1 MSIKPIGLASTEE
14 YKGLTT
20 FFFTNGES
28 QSIPTERIEQF
39 VRSQEMNIDSQLV
52 DVTDNGQEISEPYEF
67 QSASDYLDEN
77 WGKVTNRFYNEV
89 IIGGN

>member
-28 QSIPTERIEQF
+28 QSIPTERIEAF
-39 VRSQEMNIDSQLV
+39 VVERGMNVEHQLIDC
-52 DVTDNGQEISEPYEF
+52 DEYGQAISAPCET

-77 WGKVTNRFYNEV
+77 WEKVTNRFYNEV
-89 IIGGN
+89 ILKG